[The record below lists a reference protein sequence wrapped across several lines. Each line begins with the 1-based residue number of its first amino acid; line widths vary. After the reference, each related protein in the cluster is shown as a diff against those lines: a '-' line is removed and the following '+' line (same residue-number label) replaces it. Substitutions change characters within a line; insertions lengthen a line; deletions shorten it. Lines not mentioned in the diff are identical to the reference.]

1 MSEHLK
7 IIYEDQGIVRLE
19 IDKPPINALDMP
31 MVQAFLD
38 VLDKIETDD
47 SLRCMVIIGT
57 GRSFCSGEDLKT
69 LGDTGEDQDLFTKL
83 VDRIEAT
90 RIPVIAAINGFC
102 IGGGMELAM
111 CCDLRLAST
120 NASIACAGVNLG
132 LLGGTYRL
140 PKIIGEA
147 YAKRLLYTGERVGAD
162 VALQYGFVTS
172 VHEPEELLDA
182 AMQLARRIA
191 SRAPLSVEA
200 TKRMVSR
207 MDLPRKEN
215 DAWFDKELKAL
226 IKTQDHK
233 EAMVAFKEK
242 RDPIFKRI

>member
-111 CCDLRLAST
+111 CCDLRLASS

-172 VHEPEELLDA
+172 VHEPEALLDA

-207 MDLPRKEN
+207 MDLPRTEV

-226 IKTQDHK
+226 IKTQDHE

-242 RDPIFKRI
+242 RDPIFKRV

>member
-1 MSEHLK
+1 MSENLHV
-7 IIYEDQGIVRLE
+7 IYEDQGIVRLE
-19 IDKPPINALDMP
+19 IDKPPINAMDMP
-31 MVQAFLD
+31 MVQTFLD
-38 VLDKIETDD
+38 VLDRIEADD
-47 SLRCMVIIGT
+47 SLRCMVIIGK

-102 IGGGMELAM
+102 IGGGMEIVM
-111 CCDLRLAST
+111 CCDLRIAST
-120 NASIACAGVNLG
+120 TASFACAGVNLG

-140 PKIIGEA
+140 PRLIGEG

-162 VALQYGFVTS
+162 VAEKFGLVSS
-172 VHEPEELLDA
+172 VHEPEALQEA

-200 TKRMVSR
+200 TKRLVAQMHLS
-207 MDLPRKEN
+207 KEEA
-215 DAWFDKELKAL
+215 DPLFDRELKAL
-226 IKTQDHK
+226 IKTEDHK

-242 RDPIFKRI
+242 REPVFKRR